1 VLEVGCGSGL
11 VSLELAR
18 QVESLVA
25 LDINPHAVRATR
37 ERGVEVIRSDLFGG
51 IRGKFDLIIFN
62 PPYLPTERAER
73 SDQWINY
80 ALDGG
85 ESGRETIGRFLLD
98 LAEHLRRGEEHCC
111 SYPA

>member
-1 VLEVGCGSGL
+1 MQAAIKEARPEDHVLEVGCGSGL

-37 ERGVEVIRSDLFGG
+37 ERGVEVIRSDLFEG

-62 PPYLPTERAER
+62 PPYLPQNRQREAINGSTMPWTEGRA
-73 SDQWINY
+73 
-80 ALDGG
+80 A
-85 ESGRETIGRFLLD
+85 GR
-98 LAEHLRRGEEHCC
+98 
-111 SYPA
+111 P